1 MKRLSAATA
10 VVLAMALAAAP
21 QARAQET
28 DYPQN
33 GAVVRAEA
41 KAKTAATGC
50 ERELHAGRSAAA
62 CARYH
67 AAVLD
72 ALAFENRRL
81 QWCNARTSETS
92 NFRVTASC
100 LAGQADMRIDTLTG
114 LERKVSPKTWHA
126 FDDQMG
132 KFAR

>member
-1 MKRLSAATA
+1 MKRLSAAA
-10 VVLAMALAAAP
+10 GLALAAALAAAP
-21 QARAQET
+21 QVRAQDI

-33 GAVVRAEA
+33 AAVVRAEA
-41 KAKTAATGC
+41 RAKAAAGPC

-62 CARYH
+62 CGRYH
-67 AAVLD
+67 AAVLE
-72 ALAFENRRL
+72 ALALENSRL
-81 QWCNARTSETS
+81 EWCNARMSEAS

-132 KFAR
+132 KFSR